1 MFLYIIVKWDL
12 VPIQFLLDFVDRS
25 GMEFFYSR
33 QVPTHLAGGIS
44 LGYPVL
50 PDLVVPPGADNFVVQ
65 AICSAECLERVSEL
79 YSFNFVFDIALFS
92 FSLMRESLYLDPSY
106 TLTWLVSA
114 KH

>member
-1 MFLYIIVKWDL
+1 MFLYIIAKWDL
-12 VPIQFLLDFVDRS
+12 VQIQFLLDFVDRS

-33 QVPTHLAGGIS
+33 QIPTHLAGGIS

-50 PDLVVPPGADNFVVQ
+50 PNLVVPPGANNFVVQ

-79 YSFNFVFDIALFS
+79 HSSSFVFDIALFS
-92 FSLMRESLYLDPSY
+92 FSLMRASLYLDLSY
-106 TLTWLVSA
+106 ILTWLVSA